1 MSTLE
6 TTVFKWYLETT
17 IFCTDDNSSWIF
29 CFIVYLVYNFCI
41 ISHNDLMI
49 FVFFYSNV
57 IVLQIKIM
65 ICFFLFGL
73 PGVMIIVK
81 LWVHT
86 SVKWKLSWGWE
97 SHCVVSIS
105 RDPNSSS
112 NLSKF
117 SWGLRRLRPQ
127 TSQICPIN
135 PTSVPKSPT
144 VTLSNIWW
152 EDI

>member
-1 MSTLE
+1 MFHSALPGILMRILPNILLYVVNNNFYYTQWL
-6 TTVFKWYLETT
+6 
-17 IFCTDDNSSWIF
+17 DDF
-29 CFIVYLVYNFCI
+29 FFLKKCYNNNI
-41 ISHNDLMI
+41 NNDL
-49 FVFFYSNV
+49 
-57 IVLQIKIM
+57 
-65 ICFFLFGL
+65 FLFGL